1 VGFNLLRKKFKE
13 SRMSTSASLADLGQ
27 GESCVVKAL
36 QEGGDAEL
44 RRELLELGFVPGTAV
59 RLVAK
64 SLFGEPLAFELRG
77 TRIALRKA
85 EAAMVLR

>member
-1 VGFNLLRKKFKE
+1 
-13 SRMSTSASLADLGQ
+13 MSTLASLADLAN
-27 GESCVVKAL
+27 GESCIISGL
-36 QEGGDAEL
+36 QSSGDPEL

-59 RLVAK
+59 KLVAR
-64 SLFGEPLAFELRG
+64 SLFGEPLAYELRG